1 MKRSIAGQSIVGYVL
16 ALSAAAAAAGCAED
30 GPPSD
35 QAALA
40 AVETSSL
47 VQSDAGGLLQ
57 VRCPHGVPAALNP
70 PADATLAAALP
81 ARGVQIYTC
90 AIPSAGGAPAWTL
103 KAPHAVL
110 GKGHDVQAIHFAG
123 PSWQAVDGSVVT
135 GTKIAASPRPMQ
147 PTSRGC
153 CCRRRRTRA
162 RACSRRSPGSSA
174 WTPRRARPPRPAAM
188 TRTWARRCWRLT
200 PPTTFSIARRPT
212 ASASGSARRGDRDLS
227 IAGSGAAAC
236 RVGGRGGR
244 AVRAAV
250 GGGLV
255 RA

>member
-135 GTKIAASPRPMQ
+135 GTKIAASPAPDATDIPWLLLQ
-147 PTSRGC
+147 
-153 CCRRRRTRA
+153 
-162 RACSRRSPGSSA
+162 
-174 WTPRRARPPRPAAM
+174 AA
-188 TRTWARRCWRLT
+188 THTGAGVFAAVTWIQRLDT
-200 PPTTFSIARRPT
+200 ET
-212 ASASGSARRGDRDLS
+212 
-227 IAGSGAAAC
+227 GAAPATGC
-236 RVGGRGGR
+236 DDAHVGAEVLAPYAADYFFYRASSDGERVRQCATR
-244 AVRAAV
+244 
-250 GGGLV
+250 
-255 RA
+255 